1 MIHSYIKN
9 TFFTCL
15 LSFSVIASAAQESLP
30 YNLCDADF
38 RPLYMRSGL
47 PANAVYLNKNATAE
61 ARAGDLAQRLTFDE
75 KLALTGGWKKFYF
88 PPVPRL
94 GLMPVYFAD
103 ATQGIHEK
111 DYCVNITQTTA
122 FPSALALAAT
132 LNPSLAYE
140 YAKAVGEE
148 CRAWGVN
155 VLLGPGMNMYRHS
168 EGGRNFEYLGED
180 PFLTSAMAVS
190 YVKGLQSTGTIATIK
205 HFIGN
210 EHEFARHVTDIKIG
224 ERALHE
230 IYLPPFTA
238 SIKEGGALAVMT
250 GNNMVNGWPGAANQP
265 LSQDYLRDKL
275 GFKGVIMSDWAN
287 TMYWTDRLHLAA
299 GSGHSL
305 YMENN
310 ELFADYIRKYVA
322 ENPGQKKAI
331 EKELTKMVEE
341 NLYTFF
347 KAGVYDRPYRDLSYL
362 KTIEGHKKT
371 ALQTAEEAI
380 TLLKNEDH
388 ILPVL
393 PSRVN
398 KIVVLGDDAALN
410 IYGGRGSGA
419 VKGFDHTNYLD
430 GLKAVYG
437 EKLTRKANITDDE
450 VKEADVVLFFVHKLV
465 GESGD
470 FDFYLSRK
478 TQDEIMRCSNLNKN
492 MIVIYSSGNP
502 IDMPWLKNVK
512 GLVYAWFL
520 GQYRGIALADMLSG
534 KTTPSG
540 KLPHSI
546 EKSFD
551 DSPAKNYNLMQDG
564 QYYRGGGR
572 TQSQRIRE
580 QFGNLSYEYREGI
593 YIGYRWFDKMKIEP
607 QFPFGFGLSYT
618 RFKYSKLKTSA
629 KTVRKN
635 GIVTIRFNIKN
646 TGEKDGAEIA
656 QLYIHP
662 VNTGT
667 DRPEKELKGFKKV
680 FIKKGATKPVSITV
694 KYDNFAYWDDKNH
707 RWKTDPGDYEI
718 CIGSSSKD
726 IQLKTIVKLSQ
737 DDRSTFH

>member
-1 MIHSYIKN
+1 MIYNNIKN

-15 LSFSVIASAAQESLP
+15 LSFSVIASTAQEALQ

-38 RPLYMRSGL
+38 SPLYMRKGL
-47 PANAVYLNKNATAE
+47 PANAVYLNKNASAE
-61 ARAGDLAQRLTFDE
+61 ARAKDAAKRLTFDE
-75 KLALTGGWKKFYF
+75 KLVLTGGWKKFYF

-111 DYCVNITQTTA
+111 DYCINITKTTA
-122 FPSALALAAT
+122 FPSGLALAAT
-132 LNPSLAYE
+132 WNPQLAYD

-148 CRAWGVN
+148 CKAWGVN
-155 VLLGPGMNMYRHS
+155 VLLGPGMNMYRQS

-230 IYLPPFTA
+230 IYLPAFTA
-238 SIKEGGALAVMT
+238 AVTKGGALAVMT
-250 GNNMVNGWPGAANQP
+250 GNNMVNGWPGAANKP
-265 LSQDYLRDKL
+265 LSQGYLRDQL

-287 TMYWTDRLHLAA
+287 TMYWTDRLHLEL

-305 YMENN
+305 LMENN
-310 ELFADYIRKYVA
+310 NLFADYIRKRISEHPEEKA
-322 ENPGQKKAI
+322 AI
-331 EKELTKMVEE
+331 EKDLTKMVEE

-362 KTIEGHKKT
+362 KTIDGHKKV

-393 PSRVN
+393 PSKVN
-398 KIVVLGDDAALN
+398 KIVVLGEDAALD
-410 IYGGRGSGA
+410 IYGGKGSGA
-419 VKGFDHTNYLD
+419 VKGFDHINYLD

-437 EKLTRKANITDDE
+437 NKIIRKTDITDAE
-450 VKEADVVLFFVHKLV
+450 VKAADVVLFFVHKVV

-470 FDFYLSRK
+470 FDFYLSQK
-478 TQDEIMRCSNLNKN
+478 TRDEITRCSKLNKN
-492 MIVIYSSGNP
+492 FIVIYSSGNP

-534 KTTPSG
+534 KTNPSG

-546 EKSFD
+546 EKTFD
-551 DSPAKNYNLMQDG
+551 DSPAKDYNLMKDG
-564 QYYRGGGR
+564 QYYWGGGR
-572 TQSQRIRE
+572 EQSQKIFG
-580 QFGNLSYEYREGI
+580 QFGNLSYEYKEGI
-593 YIGYRWFDKMKIEP
+593 YIGYRWFDKAKIEP

-618 RFKYSKLKTSA
+618 RFDYSGLNTSA
-629 KTVRKN
+629 KTINKN
-635 GIVTIRFNIKN
+635 GTVTIRFNIKN
-646 TGEKDGAEIA
+646 TGNTDGAEIA

-662 VNTGT
+662 VNTAT

-680 FIKKGATKPVSITV
+680 FIKKGATEQITIPVQYS
-694 KYDNFAYWDDKNH
+694 DFAYWDDINH
-707 RWKTDPGDYEI
+707 QWKVDKGDYEI
-718 CIGSSSKD
+718 WVGSSSKD
-726 IQLKTIVKLSQ
+726 IKLKTIVKL
-737 DDRSTFH
+737 